1 MSHLLALKAF
11 CQSKGGNH
19 TKSVGDIK
27 GQICVVSAFSRIRQ
41 KETVGQ
47 SDGGSSILK
56 KLMKMFI
63 TLLSMSLFAATN
75 VRSATTNALVCIEKV
90 LHVQQKSDFCGEACA
105 EMFLKK
111 LGYAISQD
119 EIYNLSGLNPIL
131 GRGCYT
137 AELNRALL
145 AVGFETGVVCVNV
158 SADSA
163 SAMRTEWAKLHA
175 ALLKGVPSIICMRT
189 GTTTKATEHFRL
201 ILGYDATKDEI
212 IYHEPAEANGAYH
225 RMKLD
230 VFLNLWPLKYGAQH
244 WSIIRMELKPGKITV
259 PKRETGFTDADY
271 AQHIMKLKEKIPS
284 AVFTVLIQKPFVV
297 LGDEP
302 ASVVALRAEQTVKWA
317 TARLKHMYFKKDPEN
332 IIDVW
337 LFKDKASYDKYTW
350 EIFSD
355 KPDTPYGY
363 SSSEHN
369 ALIMN
374 IGTGGGTLVH
384 EIVHPF
390 IDTNFPE
397 CPSWFN
403 EGMGSLYEQSQGK
416 GEEIIGLTNW
426 RLAGLQ
432 EAIRKGEV
440 PSFQALTSTTT
451 HEFYNKDRGTNYAQ
465 ARYLCYYLQEK
476 GLLTK
481 FYHAFYAARAEDPT
495 GYKTLQSVLGKKD
508 MDAFK
513 KEWEAYV
520 LKLRFGE

>member
-1 MSHLLALKAF
+1 MKNQVILLLA
-11 CQSKGGNH
+11 
-19 TKSVGDIK
+19 SV
-27 GQICVVSAFSRIRQ
+27 
-41 KETVGQ
+41 
-47 SDGGSSILK
+47 
-56 KLMKMFI
+56 
-63 TLLSMSLFAATN
+63 LLATESLIAAPFAP
-75 VRSATTNALVCIEKV
+75 VCIEKV
-90 LHVQQKSDFCGEACA
+90 PHVQQKPDFCGEACA

-111 LGYAISQD
+111 LGFTISQD
-119 EIYNLSGLNPIL
+119 DIYNLSGLNPIY

-158 SADSA
+158 PEDSA
-163 SAMRTEWAKLHA
+163 SALKAEWAKLHA

-189 GTTTKATEHFRL
+189 GTTSTATEHFRL
-201 ILGYDATKDEI
+201 ILGYDPVKDEV

-230 VFLNLWPLKYGAQH
+230 VFLNLWPLKYDTKR
-244 WSIIRMELKPGKITV
+244 WSVIRMELKPGKIKA
-259 PKRETGFTDADY
+259 PKRQEGFTDADY
-271 AQHIMKLKEKIPS
+271 AQHVMKLKEKIPS
-284 AVFTVLIQKPFVV
+284 KAFTMILQKPFVV
-297 LGDEP
+297 VGDES
-302 ASVVALRAEQTVKWA
+302 AAIVALRAEQTVKWA
-317 TARLKHMYFKKDPEN
+317 TARLKKMYFKKDPEN

-337 LFKDKASYDKYTW
+337 LFKDKASYEKHTW

-390 IDTNFPE
+390 MDTNFPD
-397 CPSWFN
+397 CPSWLN

-416 GEEIIGLTNW
+416 GDEIIGLTNW

-432 EAIRKGEV
+432 EAIKKGEV
-440 PSFQALTSTTT
+440 PSFKELTSTTT
-451 HEFYNKDRGTNYAQ
+451 DEFYNKDRGTNYAQ

-481 FYHAFYAARAEDPT
+481 FYHAFHAAQKEDPT
-495 GYKTLQSVLGKKD
+495 GYQTLQSVLGKKD

-513 KEWEAYV
+513 KEWETYV
-520 LKLRFGE
+520 LKLRFGQ

>member
-1 MSHLLALKAF
+1 M
-11 CQSKGGNH
+11 
-19 TKSVGDIK
+19 KSVG
-27 GQICVVSAFSRIRQ
+27 QW
-41 KETVGQ
+41 
-47 SDGGSSILK
+47 DGGSSILN
-56 KLMKMFI
+56 KLMKMVI
-63 TLLSMSLFAATN
+63 TLLLLSLVVATS
-75 VRSATTNALVCIEKV
+75 VRSSVTNTSVCIEKV
-90 LHVQQKSDFCGEACA
+90 PHVQQKPDFCGEACA
-105 EMFLKK
+105 EMYLKK
-111 LGYAISQD
+111 LGHSISQD
-119 EIYNLSGLNPIL
+119 DIYNLSGLSPMQ

-145 AVGFETGVVCVNV
+145 AVGFETGAVCVNI

-163 SAMRTEWAKLHA
+163 SALKAEWAKLYA
-175 ALLKGVPSIICMRT
+175 SLLKGVPSIICMRT
-189 GTTTKATEHFRL
+189 GPTRQATEHFRL
-201 ILGYDATKDEI
+201 ILGYDALKNEV
-212 IYHEPAEANGAYH
+212 IYHEPAEDNGAYH

-230 VFLNLWPLKYGAQH
+230 TFLDLWPLKYDAKS
-244 WSIIRMELKPGKITV
+244 WSVIRMELKAGKIKA
-259 PKRETGFTDADY
+259 PKRQEGFTDADY
-271 AQHIMKLKEKIPS
+271 AQHIMKLKGKIPNTS
-284 AVFTVLIQKPFVV
+284 FRVIIQKPFVV
-297 LGDEP
+297 IGDEP
-302 ASVVALRAEQTVKWA
+302 AEVVVLRAEQTVKWA
-317 TARLKHMYFKKDPEN
+317 TARLKHMYFKKDPAD

-337 LFKDKASYDKYTW
+337 LFKDKASYEKHTW

-363 SSSEHN
+363 SSSEHK

-390 IDTNFPE
+390 MDTNFPE

-416 GEEIIGLTNW
+416 GEDIIGLTNW

-432 EAIRKGEV
+432 EAIKKGEV
-440 PSFQALTSTTT
+440 PSFQAMTSTTT
-451 HEFYNKDRGTNYAQ
+451 HEFYNEDRGTNYAQ

-481 FYHAFYAARAEDPT
+481 FYHAFFAARVEDPT

-508 MDAFK
+508 MDAFR

-520 LKLRFGE
+520 LKLRFGQ

>member
-1 MSHLLALKAF
+1 MKIV
-11 CQSKGGNH
+11 
-19 TKSVGDIK
+19 T
-27 GQICVVSAFSRIRQ
+27 
-41 KETVGQ
+41 TV
-47 SDGGSSILK
+47 LF
-56 KLMKMFI
+56 L
-63 TLLSMSLFAATN
+63 SLFAAAS
-75 VRSATTNALVCIEKV
+75 VLSSETNAFVCIEKMP
-90 LHVQQKSDFCGEACA
+90 HVQQKPDFCGEACA
-105 EMFLKK
+105 EMALKK
-111 LGYAISQD
+111 LGYTISQD
-119 EIYNLSGLNPIL
+119 EIYNLSGLNPIH

-158 SADSA
+158 PADSA
-163 SAMRTEWAKLHA
+163 SAMKAEWAKLYA
-175 ALLKGVPSIICMRT
+175 ALLKGVPAIICMRT
-189 GTTTKATEHFRL
+189 GATREATEHFRL
-201 ILGYDATKDEI
+201 ILGYDPVKDEV

-225 RMKLD
+225 RMKL
-230 VFLNLWPLKYGAQH
+230 VTFLELWPLKYDAKR
-244 WSIIRMELKPGKITV
+244 WSVIRMELKPGKIKA
-259 PKRETGFTDADY
+259 PKRQEGFTDADY
-271 AQHIMKLKEKIPS
+271 AQHVMKLKEKIPS
-284 AVFTVLIQKPFVV
+284 KAFTMILQKPFVV
-297 LGDEP
+297 VGDES
-302 ASVVALRAEQTVKWA
+302 AAIVALRAEQTVKWA
-317 TARLKHMYFKKDPEN
+317 TARLKKMYFKKDPEN

-337 LFKDKASYDKYTW
+337 LFKDKASYDKYTL
-350 EIFSD
+350 EIFND

-390 IDTNFPE
+390 MDTNFPE

-416 GEEIIGLTNW
+416 GEDIIGLTNW

-432 EAIRKGEV
+432 EAIKKGEV
-440 PSFQALTSTTT
+440 PSFQAMTSTTT
-451 HEFYNKDRGTNYAQ
+451 HEFYNEDRGTNYAQ
-465 ARYLCYYLQEK
+465 ARYLCYYLQKK

-481 FYHAFYAARAEDPT
+481 FYHAFFAARVEDPT

-520 LKLRFGE
+520 LKLRFGG

>member
-1 MSHLLALKAF
+1 
-11 CQSKGGNH
+11 
-19 TKSVGDIK
+19 
-27 GQICVVSAFSRIRQ
+27 
-41 KETVGQ
+41 
-47 SDGGSSILK
+47 
-56 KLMKMFI
+56 MKMVI
-63 TLLSMSLFAATN
+63 TLLLLSLVAATS
-75 VRSATTNALVCIEKV
+75 VRSAVTNASVCIEKV
-90 LHVQQKSDFCGEACA
+90 PHVQQKPDFCGEACA

-111 LGYAISQD
+111 LGYTISQD
-119 EIYNLSGLNPIL
+119 EIYNLSGLNPIQ

-145 AVGFETGVVCVNV
+145 AVGFETGVVCANVPADSV
-158 SADSA
+158 SAIKL
-163 SAMRTEWAKLHA
+163 EWAKLHA

-189 GTTTKATEHFRL
+189 GTTNTATEHFRL
-201 ILGYDATKDEI
+201 ILGYDAENNEI
-212 IYHEPAEANGAYH
+212 IYHEPAEADAGYR

-230 VFLNLWPLKYGAQH
+230 VFLNLWPLKYDARN
-244 WSIIRMELKPGKITV
+244 WSVIRMELKAGKIKV
-259 PKRETGFTDADY
+259 SKRQEGFTDADY
-271 AQHIMKLKEKIPS
+271 AQHIMKLKERIPS
-284 AVFTVLIQKPFVV
+284 KAFTMIIQKPFIV

-302 ASVVALRAEQTVKWA
+302 APIVAMRAEQTVKWA
-317 TARLKHMYFKKDPEN
+317 TARLKKMFFKKDPEN

-337 LFKDKASYDKYTW
+337 LFKDKASYEKYTW

-390 IDTNFPE
+390 MDTNFPD
-397 CPSWFN
+397 CPSWLN

-416 GEEIIGLTNW
+416 GDEIIGLTNW

-432 EAIRKGEV
+432 EAIQKKEV
-440 PSFQALTSTTT
+440 PSFKDLTSTTT
-451 HEFYNKDRGTNYAQ
+451 DEFYTKDRGTNYAQ

-481 FYHAFYAARAEDPT
+481 FYHAFFAARVEDPT

-508 MDAFK
+508 MDEFK
-513 KEWEAYV
+513 KEWETYV
-520 LKLRFGE
+520 LKLRFGG

>member
-1 MSHLLALKAF
+1 MKNQVILLL
-11 CQSKGGNH
+11 
-19 TKSVGDIK
+19 TSVLLVTESLI
-27 GQICVVSAFSRIRQ
+27 AAPF
-41 KETVGQ
+41 ET
-47 SDGGSSILK
+47 
-56 KLMKMFI
+56 
-63 TLLSMSLFAATN
+63 
-75 VRSATTNALVCIEKV
+75 VCIEKV
-90 LHVQQKSDFCGEACA
+90 PHVQQKSDFCGEACA

-137 AELNRALL
+137 PELNRALL
-145 AVGFETGVVCVNV
+145 AVGFETGTVCTTIPAT
-158 SADSA
+158 SAA
-163 SAMRTEWAKLHA
+163 AIKVEWTKLHE
-175 ALLKGVPSIICMRT
+175 ALRKGVPSIICMRT

-230 VFLNLWPLKYGAQH
+230 VFLNLWPLKYGVQQ
-244 WSIIRMELKPGKITV
+244 WSIIRMELKAGKIKA
-259 PKRETGFTDADY
+259 PKRQEGFTDADY
-271 AQHIMKLKEKIPS
+271 AQHIMKLKERIPNK
-284 AVFTVLIQKPFVV
+284 AFTMIIQKPFIV

-302 ASVVALRAEQTVKWA
+302 ASIVAMRAEQTVKWA
-317 TARLKHMYFKKDPEN
+317 TARLKKMYFKKDPEN

-390 IDTNFPE
+390 MDTNFPE

-416 GEEIIGLTNW
+416 GEEILGLTNW

-508 MDAFK
+508 MAAFK